1 MSYATNSVISIIVPI
16 YNAEKLLNE
25 CIISII
31 EQEDDNIELILVN
44 DGSIDN
50 SDLIC
55 QNYVND
61 KRVKYIKIENSG
73 VSNARNIGLKNASG
87 EWICFVDADDKLMS
101 GALKKIRPLLTA
113 DVEVLYC
120 NYQRSDENIKYTDK
134 VSLLDSSLVIEA
146 SFDYIGCRKK
156 MFSFFTMRHMIFT
169 PCWGKIYRR
178 SIIES
183 NEIVFS
189 PELKL
194 SEDLCFNIKFLGHCR
209 IIKTFDFPM
218 YFYRINLE
226 SVTHQYSVDY
236 IKNRELLFDY
246 LCSREILDNVCESA
260 KRKYILL
267 NVLRM
272 NEKIFNTK
280 PREIAIK
287 LYKKIVD
294 KPIVKSI
301 VKKASY
307 GRLSEGRVQ
316 DLYYKLILS
325 LLKKDKVL
333 LAVRVGYWYCNL
345 KPERY

>member
-1 MSYATNSVISIIVPI
+1 MSYTTNSVISIIVPI

-25 CIISII
+25 CIISIL

-50 SDLIC
+50 SDTIC
-55 QNYVND
+55 RNYVND
-61 KRVKYIKIENSG
+61 KHVKYIKIENSG

-113 DVEVLYC
+113 DVEALYC
-120 NYQRSDENIKYTDK
+120 NYQMSGENINYTDK
-134 VSLLDSSLVIEA
+134 VSLLNSSLVIEA
-146 SFDYIGCRKK
+146 SYDYIGSKK
-156 MFSFFTMRHMIFT
+156 ALSSFFTMRHMIFT

-183 NEIVFS
+183 NEIIFS
-189 PELKL
+189 PDLKL
-194 SEDLCFNIKFLGHCR
+194 SEDLCFNINFLSHCR

-226 SVTHQYSVDY
+226 SVTHQYSTDY
-236 IKNRELLFDY
+236 ISNRELLFDY
-246 LCSREILDNVCESA
+246 LCSKNVPEYLCESA

-267 NVLRM
+267 NVLQM
-272 NEKIFNTK
+272 NEKIFSTK

-301 VKKASY
+301 VKEASY
-307 GRLSEGRVQ
+307 ERLSEGRVQ

-325 LLKKDKVL
+325 LVKKDKVL
-333 LAVRVGYWYCNL
+333 LAVRVGNWYCSL
-345 KPERY
+345 KPKRY